1 MYGGGGSTFNSRGV
15 HDDDGTK
22 PGPSPHSQG
31 VLAALQVV
39 RYPTLPSLEQF
50 KSVDVQVGGR
60 LFQQVPL
67 KVRTELWTNL
77 TNQTLTGRDS
87 AMRYPGLQAQVSER
101 PTAPSVAAAAVS
113 LPADPELFH
122 LFSSCAPR
130 S

>member
-1 MYGGGGSTFNSRGV
+1 MYGGGGSSFNSRGV
-15 HDDDGTK
+15 HDDGTK

-101 PTAPSVAAAAVS
+101 PTAPSIAAVVS
-113 LPADPELFH
+113 PPADPELPH

>member
-1 MYGGGGSTFNSRGV
+1 MTSDLMRISNTRKVQIICRPCLDQF
-15 HDDDGTK
+15 
-22 PGPSPHSQG
+22 
-31 VLAALQVV
+31 
-39 RYPTLPSLEQF
+39 LEQF

-101 PTAPSVAAAAVS
+101 LTAPSVAAAAAS